1 MIWPRRALDTFPHG
15 HGVGRF
21 GWAGLINA
29 AGTGLFYPYTL
40 LFFPALLD
48 IPLPEVGAILT
59 GSALVAL
66 PLMPWTGRLIDRAGP
81 KVVLVAASLVRAA
94 AFLGYVTMHGVV
106 AFALLSVVVAL
117 GNRAEQAA
125 TPSLVVVLSP
135 PSQRTQWLAL
145 SRTVFNGGLGAGALV
160 GSVLISG
167 GHGALVALGVANALS
182 FLLAAL
188 LLLGLPHV
196 PGGPRRRGRTG
207 TGPWRDRTYLLAVV
221 VNAALWMVALAV
233 ETGLPAYLIIELG
246 APSWLAGVLFVISTG
261 LLIVVQLPMTP
272 VLDRWGTVP
281 VLVGGTGLL
290 VVFLVLLAVVPGTA
304 GTVLSV
310 LLIAGMVVYT
320 FGELA
325 TTHVRAAL
333 LANLPP
339 RGESGSYQAFNQT
352 AVGLSGA
359 LVPLGVSAL
368 LAAAPAVLWWLCTA
382 LSLLAAVSI
391 FSARRTIAE
400 RPELLPEPPV
410 KAHGTRRAGP

>member
-1 MIWPRRALDTFPHG
+1 
-15 HGVGRF
+15 VGRF
-21 GWAGLINA
+21 GWAGLISA

-48 IPLPEVGAILT
+48 IPLTEVGAVLT
-59 GSALVAL
+59 GAALVAL

-81 KVVLVAASLVRAA
+81 KAVLVAASLVRAA
-94 AFLGYVTMHGVV
+94 AFLGYVTTHGVV

-125 TPSLVVVLSP
+125 TPALVVVLP
-135 PSQRTQWLAL
+135 PPAQRTQWLAM
-145 SRTVFNGGLGAGALV
+145 SRTVFNAGLGAGALA

-167 GHGALVALGVANALS
+167 SHGALVVLGLANAAS

-188 LLLGLPHV
+188 LLLGLPRV
-196 PGGPRRRGRTG
+196 PAVPRRPGRAG
-207 TGPWRDRTYLLAVV
+207 TGPWRDRTYLLAVA
-221 VNAALWMVALAV
+221 VNAALWVVALAV
-233 ETGLPAYLIIELG
+233 ETGLPAYLITELG
-246 APSWLAGVLFVISTG
+246 APSWLTGVLFVISTG
-261 LLIVVQLPMTP
+261 LLILVQLPMTS
-272 VLDRWGTVP
+272 VLDRWGAVP
-281 VLVGGTGLL
+281 VLVGGAWLL
-290 VVFLVLLAVVPGTA
+290 AVFLVLLAVVPGTA
-304 GTVLSV
+304 GTALAV
-310 LLIAGMVVYT
+310 LLTAGMVVYT

-325 TTHVRAAL
+325 TTHVRAVL

-339 RGESGSYQAFNQT
+339 PGESGAYQAFNQT

-382 LSLLAAVSI
+382 LSLLAALSI

-400 RPELLPEPPV
+400 RPELS
-410 KAHGTRRAGP
+410 AHQGVETRATRRSGQ